1 MPQPRHPELFDLR
14 PPLDPAPAVKRA
26 LKAALGRS
34 NLSRD
39 QVVDRMNELAE
50 AEGMGRKVIKA
61 TLDNWCKPG
70 NPERLPG
77 LAWLV
82 ILCHALDDFT
92 PISALAEI
100 AGLRVISGRDLALLQ
115 WARAEQSKRRADRRA
130 RAAFLSLEQDGDG

>member
-1 MPQPRHPELFDLR
+1 
-14 PPLDPAPAVKRA
+14 
-26 LKAALGRS
+26 
-34 NLSRD
+34 
-39 QVVDRMNELAE
+39 MNELAE
-50 AEGMGRKVIKA
+50 AEGLGRRITKPI
-61 TLDNWCKPG
+61 LDGWVKPG
-70 NPERLPG
+70 SERLPG